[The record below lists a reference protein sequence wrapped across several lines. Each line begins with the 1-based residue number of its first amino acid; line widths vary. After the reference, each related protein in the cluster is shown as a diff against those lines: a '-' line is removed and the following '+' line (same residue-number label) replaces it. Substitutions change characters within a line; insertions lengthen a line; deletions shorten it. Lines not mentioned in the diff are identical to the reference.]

1 MLRQTGAIKVL
12 VQGPVPDSPSRGRC
26 DCDMDVLRRSGFD
39 SDDQGPEDP
48 NAFDQGYD
56 HGNDQGAPG
65 DDVIDTPPPVIGQD
79 ERRMQVRAYNYWAGL
94 LGKRR
99 FPAPDRLIAGDL
111 PEFSGNAVLL
121 HFDNGVED
129 PMVLALGAALAA
141 ECGDNQSIGRLSQVP
156 GRSVLSR
163 ITDHYLQIIANE
175 APIGFEA
182 EFVNLRGA
190 TILYRGI
197 LLPFSTDDATID
209 YIYGVINWKE
219 LADQRTTD
227 ALLHEIGQALDAP
240 AHAPSRPPLRPLAGT
255 RGGNAA
261 DGHDDDDL
269 DDWAHGAGTW
279 ADGPVSSN
287 LPLSGHGGDD
297 ADIGEATLDLSP
309 FLSGQAG
316 QGPTTAPRRLTALS
330 AGRAAPAPVATP
342 APERPEPGTLT
353 EWLETARA
361 SALRALANEDRT
373 RQSLYAAIGRAW
385 DFALAAEAAPDDY
398 ARLVAEA
405 GLVMQD
411 RAPLIPLVKL
421 VFGADYDKTRLTEY
435 ATVLGHARR
444 IGVARGALAD
454 MLAGAEGGLKAI
466 IARERA
472 LRRGEDRRA
481 APERKAWAATAR
493 ALPSRPI
500 SDLSREGAEFGLV
513 LVRRGS
519 DGDLAMLGEITDDAA
534 LLARATRHLAG

>member
-1 MLRQTGAIKVL
+1 MDALRGSDFGA
-12 VQGPVPDSPSRGRC
+12 
-26 DCDMDVLRRSGFD
+26 
-39 SDDQGPEDP
+39 DDQGPEV
-48 NAFDQGYD
+48 
-56 HGNDQGAPG
+56 
-65 DDVIDTPPPVIGQD
+65 DDVIDTLPPVIGQD

-111 PEFSGNAVLL
+111 PEFAPNSVLL
-121 HFDNGVED
+121 HFADGIED
-129 PMVLALGAALAA
+129 PQVLALGPSLAA
-141 ECGDNQSIGRLSQVP
+141 ECGDGQSIGRLSQVP

-182 EFVNLRGA
+182 EFVNLHGA

-227 ALLHEIGQALDAP
+227 ELMLEIGQALDGVQVTQRRQPTAR
-240 AHAPSRPPLRPLAGT
+240 ATPS
-255 RGGNAA
+255 
-261 DGHDDDDL
+261 HDDIL
-269 DDWAHGAGTW
+269 NSPGAW
-279 ADGPVSSN
+279 ADGPAVAGPGSLWS
-287 LPLSGHGGDD
+287 DD
-297 ADIGEATLDLSP
+297 PSPPLDLSP
-309 FLSGQAG
+309 FID
-316 QGPTTAPRRLTALS
+316 GPT
-330 AGRAAPAPVATP
+330 RANGGTDPAPARLATAGVTSVQPNTP
-342 APERPEPGTLT
+342 AEPHTLT
-353 EWLETARA
+353 EWLEKARA

-373 RQSLYAAIGRAW
+373 RLSLYAAIGRAW
-385 DFALAAEAAPDDY
+385 DFALAAEAAPADY

-405 GLVMQD
+405 GLVLQE

-444 IGVARGALAD
+444 LDLGKGELAD
-454 MLAGAEGGLKAI
+454 VLGQTQGGIKAI

-472 LRRGEDRRA
+472 ARRGEERA
-481 APERKAWAATAR
+481 TPPRKAWQATAR
-493 ALPSRPI
+493 ALPARPLAE
-500 SDLSREGAEFGLV
+500 LSRDGAEFALV
-513 LVRRGS
+513 LVRRVPG
-519 DGDLAMLGEITDDAA
+519 GDPAMLGEIADDAA
-534 LLARATRHLAG
+534 LLARAARHFID

>member
-1 MLRQTGAIKVL
+1 MDALRGSDFGA
-12 VQGPVPDSPSRGRC
+12 
-26 DCDMDVLRRSGFD
+26 
-39 SDDQGPEDP
+39 DDLGPEP
-48 NAFDQGYD
+48 
-56 HGNDQGAPG
+56 
-65 DDVIDTPPPVIGQD
+65 DDVIQAPPPVIGQD

-99 FPAPDRLIAGDL
+99 FPAPDRLIAGDM
-111 PEFSGNAVLL
+111 PEFATNSVLL
-121 HFDNGVED
+121 HFGDGIED
-129 PMVLALGAALAA
+129 PTVLALGDSLAA
-141 ECGDNQSIGRLSQVP
+141 ECGDTPSIGRLSQVP

-182 EFVNLRGA
+182 EFVNLHGA

-227 ALLHEIGQALDAP
+227 ELMLEIGQALDGVPVTQRRRA
-240 AHAPSRPPLRPLAGT
+240 STQR
-255 RGGNAA
+255 
-261 DGHDDDDL
+261 DDD
-269 DDWAHGAGTW
+269 AQAGAW
-279 ADGPVSSN
+279 ADGPAVTGARSGWEDDPAA
-287 LPLSGHGGDD
+287 PLDQS
-297 ADIGEATLDLSP
+297 TLDLSP
-309 FLSGQAG
+309 FIDSPAHTDD
-316 QGPTTAPRRLTALS
+316 GPVPARPGTTGTAQ
-330 AGRAAPAPVATP
+330 V
-342 APERPEPGTLT
+342 EPHTLT
-353 EWLETARA
+353 EWLEKARA

-405 GLVMQD
+405 GLVPLD

-444 IGVARGALAD
+444 LGLGKGELAD
-454 MLAGAEGGLKAI
+454 VLGQSQGGIKAI

-472 LRRGEDRRA
+472 AKRGEERA
-481 APERKAWAATAR
+481 TAPRNAWQATAR
-493 ALPSRPI
+493 GLPARPLT
-500 SDLSREGAEFGLV
+500 DLPRDGAEFALV
-513 LVRRGS
+513 LVRRLPG
-519 DGDLAMLGEITDDAA
+519 GDLAMLGEIADDAA
-534 LLARATRHLAG
+534 LLARAARHFMA